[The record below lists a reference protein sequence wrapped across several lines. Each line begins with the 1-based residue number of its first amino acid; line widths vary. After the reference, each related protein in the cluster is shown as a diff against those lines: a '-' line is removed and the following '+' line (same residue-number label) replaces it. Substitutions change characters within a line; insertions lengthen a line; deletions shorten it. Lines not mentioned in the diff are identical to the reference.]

1 MVAAQNSHVDGKIW
15 TNNQEVHKI
24 YRFDLATEKYEDKGV
39 ATDAAGGHISA
50 YGIPSDHQNNV
61 WLLEQGNTRIGLLDA
76 KTNVAKI
83 YATPIA
89 NSKPRRGRVDSENRL
104 WFAEFGGNAIGMFDP
119 KTEKITEWKIP
130 MPYSAPYDAEVDKN
144 GRAWTGS
151 MNNDF
156 VSRVDSKAG
165 DIVEYLLPRPTN
177 IRRVFVDNKTTAQPS
192 LWVGSNHGA
201 SIIKVE
207 PLD

>member
-24 YRFDLATEKYEDKGV
+24 YRFDIATEQYEDKGV
-39 ATDAAGGHISA
+39 ATDAKGDHISA
-50 YGIPSDHQNNV
+50 YGIPSDSQNNV

-83 YATPIA
+83 YTTPIA

-104 WFAEFGGNAIGMFDP
+104 WFGEFGGNAIGMFDP

-130 MPYSAPYDAEVDKN
+130 TPYSAPYDAEVDKN

-156 VSRVDSKAG
+156 VSRVDSKSG

-177 IRRVFVDNKTTAQPS
+177 IRRVFVDNTGQQPA
-192 LWVGSNHGA
+192 LWAGSNHGA
-201 SIIKVE
+201 SIVKVE